1 MIETKNLKGTNKC
14 VRKRKLNSKDYKH
27 CLEVTQLESKINQL
41 EKSLRK
47 YKEYRKEV
55 VEKVIKN
62 SLKKTIY

>member
-1 MIETKNLKGTNKC
+1 MILEPDYLLDYLYVSFYYETKNLKGTNKC

-47 YKEYRKEV
+47 
-55 VEKVIKN
+55 
-62 SLKKTIY
+62 S